1 MLRKEFKDWLIDSEK
16 YDTTTINSRLGNCST
31 IEQAY
36 GNLDGHYEKDRLSA
50 VSKLLKYSKQDQR
63 EGVKPQLPLEIDG
76 NIYTGLATLRQALNR
91 YLEFKLELEAD
102 GDSVEEIVLNND
114 FKIINNSK
122 LTSNMSQLQ
131 IENENTLLLLPIKNL
146 SNKTFE
152 IGSYQRGYKWS
163 KKEILELLNDIDNY
177 EQKEG
182 LYCLQPLVLKPLKN
196 QKEKIEISNT
206 TYNIFTNNEVV
217 DGQQRTTTIFL
228 LLKYLEYKGWID
240 KSCLYEIEF
249 KTRERSGV
257 FLKEKLPLIFKSN
270 LDSITK
276 EELERKEYHDLKI
289 VNQLWRDFITSN
301 KDYNNVDVYHFFV
314 VTSYLIRWIESYLF
328 NEEKRNTFIK
338 KLLDHVKV
346 IWYSLDNSENDNQI
360 IKVFLNN
367 NKGKI
372 GLTSSELIKALF
384 ILDIKNSESASI
396 SDIQINQFALEW
408 DSVEKQLQED
418 NFWYFIQPDEEKYKD
433 GTRIDYLFDLLL
445 EKPNNSDDF
454 FAYRYFEGKFN
465 SQKDTKDISKSWEN
479 VIQLYY
485 KLLNWYQDSE
495 IFHFVGFLTNSNIK
509 SVDKL
514 LIENKGKTKEE
525 LKKSLRKTVRANFK
539 KKGKTEEGDE
549 FFIYSKDHL
558 HYENYYLET
567 RKVLLLYNVFYYMDN
582 MAGHKFPFELFIK
595 EKWSI
600 EHIIPQTP
608 KDIEDI
614 DIYAQW
620 FEDIMAYR
628 ELEGGAALI
637 NRIKAYPSMEDLK
650 KDKEL
655 KADLDKIITES
666 EDITHDLNNLLLLDR
681 NTNSTLS
688 NKLFDEKRNKILQ
701 FDKSGYSD
709 KGKPV
714 FIPNETLNAFN
725 KTFSKE
731 INIKNWT
738 KEDGDNYV
746 VAIQERLNEFLPT
759 KLESTT
765 PKA

>member
-1 MLRKEFKDWLIDSEK
+1 MQREEFKDWLIK
-16 YDTTTINSRLGNCST
+16 NKGYDTTTTNSRLGNCST

-36 GNLDGHYEKDRLSA
+36 GNLDEHYEKDRLNT
-50 VSKLLKYSKQDQR
+50 VSKLLKYSRKDEI
-63 EGVKPQLPLEIDG
+63 EGVKPKPPLEINGD
-76 NIYTGLATLRQALNR
+76 IYNGLATLRQALNR
-91 YLEFKLELEAD
+91 YLEYKFQHEKDNEVIEVNL
-102 GDSVEEIVLNND
+102 STND
-114 FKIINNSK
+114 FKI
-122 LTSNMSQLQ
+122 TSNIQLLADKSQLPL
-131 IENENTLLLLPIKNL
+131 ENENTLLLLPIKNL

-152 IGSYQRGYKWS
+152 IGSYQRGYKWG

-177 EQKEG
+177 EQKDG

-206 TYNIFTNNEVV
+206 KYNIFTNNEVV

-314 VTSYLIRWIESYLF
+314 VTSYLIRWVESYLF
-328 NEEKRNTFIK
+328 NEEKRNTFII

-396 SDIQINQFALEW
+396 SDIQINQFASEW

-418 NFWYFIQPDEEKYKD
+418 NFWYFIQPDEEKYQE
-433 GTRIDYLFDLLL
+433 GTRIDFLFDLLL
-445 EKPNNSDDF
+445 DKPKESDNY
-454 FAYRYFEGKFN
+454 FAYRYFEKKFN
-465 SQKDTKDISKSWEN
+465 SKSDNSIITSWEN
-479 VIQLYY
+479 VTQFFY

-495 IFHFVGFLTNSNIK
+495 IFHFVGFLTNSNI
-509 SVDKL
+509 STVQEL
-514 LIENKGKTKEE
+514 LSKNKGKTKDE
-525 LKKSLRKTVRANFK
+525 LKINLNVIVK
-539 KKGKTEEGDE
+539 KHFAATKTEEGKE
-549 FFIYSKDHL
+549 FFIYNL
-558 HYENYYLET
+558 ENLNFKKYYQET

-608 KDIEDI
+608 KDIQDI
-614 DIYAQW
+614 ILYAHW
-620 FEDIMAYR
+620 IEDIMSYR
-628 ELEGGAALI
+628 ELEEDKDLI
-637 NRIKAYPSMEDLK
+637 SNIKAYSSIEDLK
-650 KDKEL
+650 RDLEL
-655 KADLDKIITES
+655 KAELDKIITES

-688 NKLFDEKRNKILQ
+688 NKLFDEKRKKVLQ
-701 FDKSGYSD
+701 FDKDGFND
-709 KGKPV
+709 KKKPV
-714 FIPNETLNAFN
+714 FIPIETLNAFN
-725 KTFSKE
+725 KTFSEK

-746 VAIQERLNEFLPT
+746 LAIQERLNDFLPI
-759 KLESTT
+759 KLENTT